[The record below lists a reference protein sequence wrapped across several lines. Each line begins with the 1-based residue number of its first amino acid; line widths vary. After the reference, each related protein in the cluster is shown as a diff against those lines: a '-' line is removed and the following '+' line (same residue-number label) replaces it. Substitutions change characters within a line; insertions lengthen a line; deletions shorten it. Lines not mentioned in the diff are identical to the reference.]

1 MMAGRFPLQ
10 IDVLQ
15 ITVSATHLQQYL
27 QRCNAF
33 AINKINR
40 ICCRWQII
48 LKKIIY
54 V

>member
-27 QRCNAF
+27 QRYNVF
-33 AINKINR
+33 IISVIKRN
-40 ICCRWQII
+40 CCRWQII